1 MMHHTE
7 SFQHSRAG
15 VSARRGGFVLVTS
28 LLILVVLTGL
38 GAGAFFLTSMN
49 LRIAENTRTST
60 VAQYNAYEGLDIALL
75 ALAREYRLAE
85 DGSWPTLG
93 QVRNRMPP
101 ASPFTVE
108 SITYDPVGTDGLIR
122 GGTVVV
128 TGQGPR
134 NARYET
140 SARFQGQLSPLEVE
154 RDADPLFGTGWVTE
168 ASIAIKGNTAFQIP
182 LWAGQSITAQATK
195 VIASSGNFAHSGF
208 VSSGSPAGCTIFS
221 KGSTYVQCQSGQEP
235 PSVPAF
241 QFESALDELAEEA
254 DVEFPACSG
263 PNVHTFSTSQTVSA
277 SSYPPNATFCLAED
291 VTLTITG
298 SATGLYVLGPRSS
311 TVHMAMDSSPAST
324 DPEEEDPRRLV
335 GVKIAAGT
343 VTQDSGSYVLNGE
356 NTIFAANSIMY
367 QNTGSAMTNPGVIS
381 TLIGTE
387 GNIEFKGN
395 TSGTLNAV
403 LWANGSVCKTGGGG
417 LNFGGTILAGGE
429 SVPGLSSNCSPGIY
443 WNGGG
448 GGQFTAITNTN
459 IPDLDDDTTN
469 VFTAAGIR
477 ILAKRP

>member
-1 MMHHTE
+1 MTRLQETSLH
-7 SFQHSRAG
+7 
-15 VSARRGGFVLVTS
+15 ARPATAATRDGFVLVTS

-38 GAGAFFLTSMN
+38 GAGALFLTSMN
-49 LRIAENTRTST
+49 LRIAENTRSST
-60 VAQYNAYEGLDIALL
+60 IAQYNAYEGLDIALL

-101 ASPFTVE
+101 GSPFTID
-108 SITYDPVGTDGLIR
+108 SITYDPVGADGLVR

-128 TGQGPR
+128 RGQGPR
-134 NARYET
+134 NASYET
-140 SARFQGQLSPLEVE
+140 SARFQGQLSPLEVDRE
-154 RDADPLFGTGWVTE
+154 ADPLFGTGWVTE
-168 ASIAIKGNTAFQIP
+168 ASIAIKGNTTFQIP
-182 LWAGQSITAQATK
+182 LWAGQSISAQATK

-221 KGSTYVQCQSGQEP
+221 QGTKYVQCQSGQTP
-235 PSVPAF
+235 PSVPTF
-241 QFESALDELAEEA
+241 QFDSALAELADEA

-263 PNVHTFSTSQTVSA
+263 PNVHTFLTSQSVSA
-277 SSYPPNATFCLAED
+277 SVYPPNATFCLGEG

-298 SATGLYVLGPRSS
+298 TATGLYVLGPRSS
-311 TVHMAMDSSPAST
+311 TVNVAMNSAPAST
-324 DPEEEDPRRLV
+324 DPEEETRARV

-343 VTQDSGSYVLNGE
+343 ITQDTGSYVLAGE
-356 NTIFAANSIMY
+356 NTLFAANSIMY

-387 GNIEFKGN
+387 GNIEFRGN

-403 LWANGSVCKTGGGG
+403 IWANGSVCKTGGGG
-417 LNFGGTILAGGE
+417 LNFGGTILAGGAF
-429 SVPGLSSNCSPGIY
+429 VPGLSANCSRGIY

-448 GGQFTAITNTN
+448 GGQFTTITNTN

-469 VFTAAGIR
+469 VFAAAGIR
-477 ILAKRP
+477 VLAKRP